1 MSAIAAL
8 KTARS
13 DRVLARLLT
22 LHPKLID
29 LSLHRVLRLLGRLG
43 EPHKSLPPVVHV
55 AGTNGKGSTVAYMR
69 AALEASGR
77 RCHVYTSPHLV
88 HFHERIRLAGKLIAE
103 DHLIDVLEE
112 CERVNA
118 GEPITFFEITTCAA
132 FLAFAR
138 VPADVVLLETG
149 MGGRLDTTNIVD
161 RPAVT
166 AITPISM
173 DHMDHL
179 GDTLGKI
186 AAEKAGIFKHG
197 VPAVI
202 GPQPDEAASVFD
214 AHARALQAPL
224 HRAGQE
230 WRAWATDAGMRYE
243 GRRHRLDLPRPALL
257 GAHQVINAGIA
268 IACLEM
274 LDALPVTE
282 ADLKRGLV
290 EVDWPARLQRLK
302 RGPLV
307 DLLPKGWELWLDG
320 GHNAGA
326 GEVLASVAR
335 AWGANDVDERPLH
348 LVYGMLNTK
357 EPEGFLKPLAPL
369 VADLKAV
376 TIPGAEAS
384 LPGEQSAAKAT
395 ACGIEAEAMP
405 DVATAIRAIV
415 ARATRPGRVLICGS
429 LYLAGVVLS
438 DNA

>member
-1 MSAIAAL
+1 MSAHPAL

-43 EPHKSLPPVVHV
+43 DPHKRLPPVVHV

-88 HFHERIRLAGKLIAE
+88 HFHERIRLAGALIAE

-186 AAEKAGIFKHG
+186 AAEKAGIFKQG

-202 GPQPDEAASVFD
+202 GPQPDEAAAVFD

-230 WRAWATDAGMRYE
+230 WRAWATDTGMRYE
-243 GRRHRLDLPRPALL
+243 GKRPRLDLPRPALL

-274 LDALPVTE
+274 LEALPVTE
-282 ADLKRGLV
+282 AHLKRGLV

-307 DLLPKGWELWLDG
+307 DLLPRGWELWLDG

-335 AWGANDVDERPLH
+335 AWGDEPLH

-384 LPGEQSAAKAT
+384 LPGEQSAAKARG
-395 ACGIEAEAMP
+395 CGIRAEAMP

-415 ARATRPGRVLICGS
+415 ATATRPGRVLICGS

-438 DNA
+438 DNS

>member
-1 MSAIAAL
+1 MSANAAF

-13 DRVLARLLT
+13 DQVLARLLT

-29 LSLHRVLRLLGRLG
+29 LSLHRVLRLLGKLG
-43 EPHKSLPPVVHV
+43 DPQKKLPPVVHV

-88 HFHERIRLAGKLIAE
+88 HFHERIRLAGALIGE
-103 DHLIDVLEE
+103 DHLIEVLEE

-118 GEPITFFEITTCAA
+118 GEPITFFEITTSAA

-149 MGGRLDTTNIVD
+149 MGGRLDTTNVVD

-186 AAEKAGIFKHG
+186 AAEKAGIFKQG
-197 VPAVI
+197 APAVI
-202 GPQPDEAASVFD
+202 GPQPEEAAMVLD
-214 AHARALQAPL
+214 TKARALAAPL
-224 HRAGQE
+224 YRADRE
-230 WRAWATDAGMRYE
+230 WRCHATADGMRYE
-243 GRRHRLDLPRPALL
+243 GKRFTLDLPRPALL
-257 GAHQVINAGIA
+257 GAHQVVNAGTA

-282 ADLKRGLV
+282 AHLKRGLA
-290 EVDWPARLQRLK
+290 EVDWPARLQRLRK
-302 RGPLV
+302 GPLV

-335 AWGANDVDERPLH
+335 EWRNGPLH
-348 LVYGMLNTK
+348 LIYGMLNTK

-384 LPGEQSAAKAT
+384 LPAEQSAAKALR
-395 ACGIEAEAMP
+395 CGIDAEAMP
-405 DVATAIRAIV
+405 DIATAIRAIV
-415 ARATRPGRVLICGS
+415 AKATAPGRVLICGS

-438 DNA
+438 ENS

>member
-1 MSAIAAL
+1 MSANTAL
-8 KTARS
+8 KTTRS
-13 DRVLARLLT
+13 DQVLARLLT

-29 LSLHRVLRLLGRLG
+29 LSLHRVLRLLGKLG
-43 EPHKSLPPVVHV
+43 DPQKKLPPVVHV

-69 AALEASGR
+69 ATLEASGR

-88 HFHERIRLAGKLIAE
+88 HFHERIRLAGALIGE
-103 DHLIDVLEE
+103 DHLIEVLEE
-112 CERVNA
+112 CERVNG
-118 GEPITFFEITTCAA
+118 GEPITFFEITTSAA

-149 MGGRLDTTNIVD
+149 MGGRLDTTNVVD

-186 AAEKAGIFKHG
+186 AAEKAGIFKEG
-197 VPAVI
+197 APAVI
-202 GPQPDEAASVFD
+202 GPQPDEAGAVLD
-214 AHARALQAPL
+214 AKARALSAPL
-224 HRAGQE
+224 HRADRE
-230 WRAWATDAGMRYE
+230 WRCQATADGMRYE
-243 GRRHRLDLPRPALL
+243 GKRFALDLPRPALL
-257 GAHQVINAGIA
+257 GAHQIVNAGTA

-274 LDALPVTE
+274 LNALPVTE
-282 ADLKRGLV
+282 THLKRGLA
-290 EVDWPARLQRLK
+290 EVDWPARLQRLRK
-302 RGPLV
+302 GPLV
-307 DLLPKGWELWLDG
+307 DLLPQGWELWLDG

-335 AWGANDVDERPLH
+335 AWATRDVNKGPLH
-348 LVYGMLNTK
+348 LIYGMLNTK

-384 LPGEQSAAKAT
+384 LPAEQSAAKARS
-395 ACGIEAEAMP
+395 CGIDAKAMP
-405 DVATAIRAIV
+405 DIATAIRAIV
-415 ARATRPGRVLICGS
+415 AASPSPGRVLICGS

-438 DNA
+438 ENA